1 MSGYEGQ
8 VVIVGRKNVGKST
21 LFNRLSV
28 NVKSITFDYPGVTR
42 DLVKDKVSWADVTF
56 SLIDTGGVSLR
67 KSGDPLEER
76 VRQIALDAIERS
88 ELILFVVDSSVGI
101 VPEDQEIASLLHKLG
116 KDIIVIAN
124 KIDHSAAQEHQYE
137 FVKLG
142 FKEIIPISAEHAK
155 GIADILDAIV
165 QFLKSKKTVA
175 QPKEPAF
182 RVVLLG
188 KPNVGK
194 SSLMNLL
201 LQQERSIVAE
211 KPGTTR
217 EAISESID
225 FYKETILL
233 TDTPGIRRRRG
244 IGEPLEKVMVKT
256 SFRAVER
263 ADIVLLMI
271 DESELR
277 LSDQERKLA
286 FYAFEQQ
293 LKALI
298 LLINKDD
305 LVGEEERSFLEHDFE
320 QYKFLL
326 HKIPQ
331 LFISCK
337 SGKNIGKI
345 IPLISEIWKH
355 YNREFSEEELTYL
368 FKEALQH
375 RQLFHKTIPLK
386 IKKARQIKKGPI
398 TIVLHVNYP
407 QWFGPSQ
414 LAFFENR
421 LRKTYSL
428 QGVPIKFIPRV

>member
-1 MSGYEGQ
+1 MSRYEGQ

-42 DLVKDKVSWADVTF
+42 DLVKDTVSWADVNF

-67 KSGDPLEER
+67 KAKDPLEEK

-88 ELILFVVDSSVGI
+88 DFILFVVDSSVGI
-101 VPEDQEIASLLHKLG
+101 VQEDQEIASLLHKLG
-116 KDIIVIAN
+116 KDVVVIAN
-124 KIDHSAAQEHQYE
+124 KIDHSAAKEHQYE
-137 FVKLG
+137 FVRFG
-142 FKEIIPISAEHAK
+142 FKDIIAISAEHAK
-155 GIADILDAIV
+155 GIADLLDTIV

-175 QPKEPAF
+175 QPKESLF

-201 LQQERSIVAE
+201 LQKERSIVAE

-217 EAISESID
+217 EAISEPID

-233 TDTPGIRRRRG
+233 TDTPGVRRRRR
-244 IGEPLEKVMVKT
+244 IDESLEKIMIKT
-256 SFRAVER
+256 AFRAVER

-271 DESELR
+271 DGSELR

-286 FYAFEQQ
+286 FYAFAQQ
-293 LKALI
+293 FKALI

-305 LVGEEERSFLEHDFE
+305 LVGEEERNFLEYDFE
-320 QYKFLL
+320 QYKFFLN
-326 HKIPQ
+326 KIPQ

-337 SGKNIGKI
+337 TGKNIGKI
-345 IPLISEIWKH
+345 IPLVSEVWQRYTK
-355 YNREFSEEELTYL
+355 NFSDEELTYL
-368 FKEALQH
+368 FKEALK
-375 RQLFHKTIPLK
+375 RRPLFHKTVPLK
-386 IKKARQIKKGPI
+386 LKKARQVQIGPI
-398 TIVLHVNYP
+398 TIILHVNSP
-407 QWFGPSQ
+407 KWFGPSQ
-414 LAFFENR
+414 LSFLENH
-421 LRKTYSL
+421 LRKAYSL
-428 QGVPIKFIPRV
+428 KGVPIKFIPRV